1 MNNLIG
7 LINAQ
12 STLIDNDPWEIDWD
26 ERSLQD
32 EENSGHR
39 ILPLTAWLKYCQQ
52 VDTGDGT
59 LAQNGVFLDPEE
71 DPEVLAEYVKMAPLI
86 ALQFNSFRDGRAYS
100 QAFLLRER
108 MGFKGDLRAVGEVL
122 RDQLVHMR
130 HCGFTSFAIRKD
142 KSAADALNGLTGFDM
157 IYARSVATP
166 EPLFRRRGGAK

>member
-7 LINAQ
+7 LINGQ
-12 STLIDNDPWEIDWD
+12 STLIDNDPWEIDRD
-26 ERSLQD
+26 GISLQG
-32 EENSGHR
+32 EETSGYR
-39 ILPLTAWLKYCQQ
+39 ILPLAAWLEHCQQ
-52 VDTGDGT
+52 LDKGDGS
-59 LAQNGVFLDPEE
+59 LARNGVLLDPEE
-71 DPEVLAEYVKMAPLI
+71 DPKILEGYLDMAPII

-108 MGFKGDLRAVGEVL
+108 MGFTGDLRAVGEVL

-130 HCGFTSFAIRKD
+130 HCGFTSFAVRKD
-142 KSAADALNGLTGFDM
+142 KSAADALNGLAGFDM